1 MFGKAQVTSDD
12 GKTGIIVLQVGNNS
26 YPIPVTKYVPPKTS
40 TAVNKLA

>member
-12 GKTGIIVLQVGNNS
+12 GKSGTAVLQVGNKS
-26 YPIPVTKYVPPKTS
+26 YAIPVTKYVPPSTS